1 MADPTTTTPLYFV
14 ANAETLKDMLKT
26 PTVSLVHLSEFKNS
40 RVEVAE
46 QQQDSKAAERL
57 EPIGSGGG
65 GGGPASSSQEASVAP
80 TGQGLIVRI
89 TIRVERSEGAEG

>member
-1 MADPTTTTPLYFV
+1 
-14 ANAETLKDMLKT
+14 MLKT
-26 PTVSLVHLSEFKNS
+26 PTASLVHLSEFKNC

-46 QQQDSKAAERL
+46 QQDRKAAEKL

-65 GGGPASSSQEASVAP
+65 GGGPASSSQEACVAP

-89 TIRVERSEGAEG
+89 TIRVERSEEAEG